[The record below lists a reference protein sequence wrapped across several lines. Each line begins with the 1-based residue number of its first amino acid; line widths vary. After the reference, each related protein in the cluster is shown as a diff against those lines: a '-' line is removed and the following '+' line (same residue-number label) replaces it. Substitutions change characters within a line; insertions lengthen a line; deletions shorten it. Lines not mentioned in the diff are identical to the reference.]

1 MKRLGNNFDEWDREA
16 DRLQGMGLLPR
27 ALKGLDDQSHLYKN
41 LKKKDTMTGLAVAL
55 TIVFFILPLCLIV
68 FLLFAFG

>member
-16 DRLQGMGLLPR
+16 DRLQGMGLNPR

-41 LKKKDTMTGLAVAL
+41 LVKKDTMTGLDVAL
-55 TIVFFILPLCLIV
+55 TVVFFILPLCLIV

>member
-1 MKRLGNNFDEWDREA
+1 MKRLGNNFDEWEREA
-16 DRLQGMGLLPR
+16 DRLQGMGINIR
-27 ALKGLDDQSHLYKN
+27 ADKGLDDQSHLYKD
-41 LKKKDTMTGLAVAL
+41 LIKKDTMTGLDVAL

>member
-16 DRLQGMGLLPR
+16 DRLQGMGLQPS

-41 LKKKDTMTGLAVAL
+41 LQGRNWTGLTVGFNSSCCCL
-55 TIVFFILPLCLIV
+55 NPLFF
-68 FLLFAFG
+68 LFATMLG

>member
-16 DRLQGMGLLPR
+16 DRLQGMGLNPR

-41 LKKKDTMTGLAVAL
+41 LQRRNWTGLSVGL
-55 TIVFFILPLCLIV
+55 LILGCILSV
-68 FLLFAFG
+68 FLFSLIAFG

>member
-16 DRLQGMGLLPR
+16 NRLQGMGLLPR

-41 LKKKDTMTGLAVAL
+41 LKKKDTMTGLDVAL

>member
-16 DRLQGMGLLPR
+16 DRLQGMGQKPR

-41 LKKKDTMTGLAVAL
+41 LLRRNWTGLTVGLIALAV
-55 TIVFFILPLCLIV
+55 VFVL
-68 FLLFAFG
+68 FLFSLVAFG

>member
-1 MKRLGNNFDEWDREA
+1 MKRLDNNFDEWDREA

-41 LKKKDTMTGLAVAL
+41 LQRKNWTGLSVGL
-55 TIVFFILPLCLIV
+55 LILGCILSV
-68 FLLFAFG
+68 FLFSLVAFG